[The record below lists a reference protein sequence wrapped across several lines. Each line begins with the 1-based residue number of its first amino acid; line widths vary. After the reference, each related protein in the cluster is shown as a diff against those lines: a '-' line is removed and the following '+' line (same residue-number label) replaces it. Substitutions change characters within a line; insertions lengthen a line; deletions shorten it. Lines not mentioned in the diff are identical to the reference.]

1 MSNHGKRYRNV
12 ASEIDGSKLY
22 DVPEALAALKE
33 KANAKFAESVDVV
46 FKIGVDPRKS
56 DQQVRGTVTLP
67 HGTGKTRNVA
77 VIAKGDKAKDA
88 ETAGADTVGAEDLVA
103 KIDGGWSDFD
113 VLVATPDQM
122 KIVSRLGKKLG
133 PRMPNAKSGTVTMD
147 IKETVQDL
155 KRGKIEYRTGR
166 GATIQAI
173 IGKVTFPAENLQE
186 NLVVLLEAVVRS
198 KPSAAKGQ
206 YLRGIVLSSTMGPSI
221 KIDPQRALTY
231 INR

>member
-1 MSNHGKRYRNV
+1 MSNHGKRYRGA

-22 DVPEALAALKE
+22 DVPEALAAIKE

-56 DQQVRGTVTLP
+56 DQQVRGTITLP

-88 ETAGADTVGAEDLVA
+88 ETAGADTIGAEDLVE

-173 IGKVTFPAENLQE
+173 IGKVTFPAENLQ
-186 NLVVLLEAVVRS
+186 
-198 KPSAAKGQ
+198 
-206 YLRGIVLSSTMGPSI
+206 
-221 KIDPQRALTY
+221 
-231 INR
+231 